1 MSHCPIRNHP
11 RPLLI
16 EDFEGIADDFLRFSL
31 VVLPESM
38 QEEIYTILQGSVMAN
53 CFLFQTHLDISS
65 RKVGKFRDPFPS
77 ASTCRC
83 QGIGT

>member
-31 VVLPESM
+31 VVLPESR
-38 QEEIYTILQGSVMAN
+38 EEIYLHHNARICYGQ
-53 CFLFQTHLDISS
+53 
-65 RKVGKFRDPFPS
+65 
-77 ASTCRC
+77 
-83 QGIGT
+83 